1 PRGTAS
7 SSLTVRSGTIGNY
20 TVTVTGTSGSLVH
33 SVSILVIVSD
43 FSVSVNPSSLSLPR
57 GTSGTSLITVTSL
70 NGFTGT
76 VSYSATV
83 SPTSCPKTSFS
94 SSSITLTSGGQGTS
108 TLNVRALHKTPIGS
122 YTITVTGASGSLSH
136 SVTIT
141 VDIT

>member
-1 PRGTAS
+1 SP
-7 SSLTVRSGTIGNY
+7 
-20 TVTVTGTSGSLVH
+20 VH
-33 SVSILVIVSD
+33 AVSILVIVSD
-43 FSVSVNPSSLSLPR
+43 FTVSVNPSCLSLPR

-76 VSYSATV
+76 VSFSATV
-83 SPTSCPKTSFS
+83 SPTSGPKTSFS